1 MSKFLVLEKN
11 VFEKGLSEA
20 KRRKFEHVFSR
31 IKRLVL
37 KCRVSNSREGFLY
50 ANVSDLSEKIAK
62 NQARVLRLPSAMGGT
77 IALTT
82 APSKPAALP
91 FAFRP
96 FLSPDAIVLDTRSL
110 AYDVMQVKVL
120 TRQFWFM
127 KAVKDS
133 AATAWP
139 N

>member
-1 MSKFLVLEKN
+1 
-11 VFEKGLSEA
+11 
-20 KRRKFEHVFSR
+20 
-31 IKRLVL
+31 VL

-91 FAFRP
+91 FAFRT
-96 FLSPDAIVLDTRSL
+96 FFSPDAIVLDTRLL
-110 AYDVMQVKVL
+110 AYDVMQVEVL